1 MLIGQLTCQ
10 ILQMLIVF
18 LSDQLSMCFKKMKK
32 RFSVCR
38 FWRYQNTWALPH
50 LWYMATGT
58 PSKDFVH
65 LGEAH
70 RLQFTPQQI
79 SCSLEPTRKGLLNR
93 EVCCQLPPF
102 QKLGLDI
109 FSDTEKTRTGHGD
122 WSYGARDI
130 LQLTIELGSVSKS
143 LCYQNRYRT

>member
-1 MLIGQLTCQ
+1 LPDPADVDCVSQRSAFD
-10 ILQMLIVF
+10 VF
-18 LSDQLSMCFKKMKK
+18 QKNEVK

-79 SCSLEPTRKGLLNR
+79 SCLLEPTRKGLLNR

-130 LQLTIELGSVSKS
+130 LQQHNF
-143 LCYQNRYRT
+143 CYQNRYRT

>member
-38 FWRYQNTWALPH
+38 FWRYQNTWALPR

-79 SCSLEPTRKGLLNR
+79 SCLLEPTRKGLLNR
-93 EVCCQLPPF
+93 EVCFVANCHPF
-102 QKLGLDI
+102 RSSALT
-109 FSDTEKTRTGHGD
+109 FCDTVIPHRSRRLEL
-122 WSYGARDI
+122 WS
-130 LQLTIELGSVSKS
+130 
-143 LCYQNRYRT
+143 

>member
-1 MLIGQLTCQ
+1 
-10 ILQMLIVF
+10 
-18 LSDQLSMCFKKMKK
+18 
-32 RFSVCR
+32 
-38 FWRYQNTWALPH
+38 LPR

-79 SCSLEPTRKGLLNR
+79 SCLLEPTRKGLLNR

-109 FSDTEKTRTGHGD
+109 LWCDPAQVTEI
-122 WSYGARDI
+122 GAM
-130 LQLTIELGSVSKS
+130 ELGIFCS
-143 LCYQNRYRT
+143 